1 MTKIGPSH
9 FSFFRRH
16 FDVDGLTRI
25 YGVSRSE
32 ISIACSIFNPRLF
45 ANNLRE
51 YFPFV
56 KSHQFRRFFVTFRS
70 SVVGCKPSVASSC
83 FGRIIAI
90 AAVSRNIDDFACN
103 YLRSQ
108 KMNQNQRN
116 ISLRTRQLLTIPQRQ
131 KTRQGK
137 RKSCFSTQ
145 EYCLFFSS
153 TSSCSCHHNLLNM
166 TAQPSAS
173 LQVERTLGV
182 LFNIH

>member
-51 YFPFV
+51 YFAVV

-70 SVVGCKPSVASSC
+70 SVVGCKPSLASSC

-108 KMNQNQRN
+108 KNESESKKHIITNPPIIDN
-116 ISLRTRQLLTIPQRQ
+116 PS
-131 KTRQGK
+131 KTKDNVK

-145 EYCLFFSS
+145 EYCLFFF
-153 TSSCSCHHNLLNM
+153 NVVVFV
-166 TAQPSAS
+166 PS
-173 LQVERTLGV
+173 
-182 LFNIH
+182 